1 VSLCNPDKEGEKHD
15 GQLAEVSG
23 EIWALGRSEKAKKST
38 RCHRL
43 VRPGC
48 HLLHAETH
56 SYRPTGHHHPKTKL
70 PIQARLIA
78 TSVNKPMM
86 APRWCVTLALWLT
99 GWFIA

>member
-1 VSLCNPDKEGEKHD
+1 MNTETDRDLTTEEQE
-15 GQLAEVSG
+15 QLSG
-23 EIWALGRSEKAKKST
+23 
-38 RCHRL
+38 
-43 VRPGC
+43 
-48 HLLHAETH
+48 LHAKTH

-70 PIQARLIA
+70 PMQARSIA